1 MLHVILTILKIIGII
16 IVIILGLLLL
26 MILSVLF
33 VPLRYK
39 VKAEKHEEIT
49 GIIKLSWLIHIVS
62 AYIAYTNNEL
72 VYKIKIF
79 GFTVINSL
87 KVDSVDETDDIY
99 EKNEEDSKK
108 DKKKYRKRNKEKT
121 LKIDNN
127 YTHITDD
134 YIYTINEDDNEDNDD
149 DVDDVVVQAQSI
161 GDTDKTKNFTPNKNK
176 KISLISRLQ
185 SIYEKITS
193 KIKSIFLKI
202 RDTIINIYNKIINIK
217 ASISEKNSYFNEN
230 INTEENRILLK
241 FLVSQLKIILKHI
254 APRKYKIYVKYGSGE
269 PDVTGKVISY
279 VAIANAFFNMN
290 LNFVPVFD
298 EQVLEGELYLRGRI
312 RVFTMLIIAFRVYR
326 NKQFKKMIKKFK

>member
-16 IVIILGLLLL
+16 IVVILGLLLL

-39 VKAEKHEEIT
+39 VKAEKYEKIT

-72 VYKIKIF
+72 IYKIKIF

-87 KVDSVDETDDIY
+87 KVDSVDETDNIY
-99 EKNEEDSKK
+99 ETNEEDRKN
-108 DKKKYRKRNKEKT
+108 DNKKYRKRKKNKT
-121 LKIDNN
+121 IKIDNN

-134 YIYTINEDDNEDNDD
+134 YIYTINDDDDD
-149 DVDDVVVQAQSI
+149 DVDDVVLQAQSI
-161 GDTDKTKNFTPNKNK
+161 GITDKTNNSTPNKNK
-176 KISLISRLQ
+176 NISLISRFH
-185 SIYEKITS
+185 SIFQKITS
-193 KIKSIFLKI
+193 KIRSIFLKI
-202 RDTIINIYNKIINIK
+202 RDTIINIYNKIISIK
-217 ASISEKNSYFNEN
+217 DSITEKIQYFNEN

-241 FLVSQLKIILKHI
+241 FLIIQLKIILKHI
-254 APRKYKIYVKYGSGE
+254 APRKYKIYLRYGSGE

-326 NKQFKKMIKKFK
+326 NKQFKKLIKKFK